1 MINTAKVTLKIRE
14 TISQTSNPLV
24 LEFAPGVSC
33 ILISVGLYLFSIRN
47 VNLLDMT
54 DIGLVSVLP
63 WPIYMSLLF
72 LCAGFILTLKQ
83 KTLRE
88 PILFLHV
95 VLLVIMLY
103 GATLP
108 VEEAPRFNVT
118 WRHAGLV
125 DYVQRN
131 EAIRPSSDAY
141 LNWPGFFIL
150 SAFVAEVA
158 GLESILDIAAY
169 ASVFNNLLYMGAL
182 MMIFRS
188 ATSNRRLAWLA
199 IWLFYVANWIAQDY
213 FSPQGL
219 NYFFYLT
226 ILGIILCWF
235 QENPSKRF
243 LKMFSRPRFLRFL
256 SASVPSKARRPT
268 ITTNR
273 SVALAICLL
282 ILAAFSV
289 SSHQLTPFA
298 ILFCVTALTVFQ
310 FNSFRSLPLFLGILI
325 AAWMIFMA
333 AAFLKGNLTSM
344 LQDIG
349 HLEQVFHHGVTKRL
363 EGSAGHTFIVRFR
376 MMFTLGIWGLALLG
390 VFFRFR
396 NSFKSHNSSKIL
408 SDARFLVLAFVPFA
422 LIPLQLYGGEMMLR
436 VYLFTL
442 PFMTFFVASLIYAE
456 PQIDISGIKTLATG
470 LLSIALIAGFFF
482 ARYGNEKI
490 DQFTANEVDAVQ
502 YFYEHAPAGS
512 LLAAPSPHYPAKF
525 LGYEQYKLK
534 FLPDPVVENDIDAII
549 ATMTAKKYPE
559 SYFIISRSQQS
570 FLYIFYGFPVENW
583 EPFESDLLASGQFA
597 TVYSNPDAIIFK
609 YIGSKPE

>member
-1 MINTAKVTLKIRE
+1 LINTAKVTLQIRE
-14 TISQTSNPLV
+14 KIGQNSSLLV
-24 LEFAPGVSC
+24 LEFAAIASSV
-33 ILISVGLYLFSIRN
+33 LISVGLYLLSIKDIH
-47 VNLLDMT
+47 LLNMT
-54 DIGLVSVLP
+54 DLGLASVLP
-63 WPIYMSLLF
+63 WSIYVSILF
-72 LCAGFILTLKQ
+72 LCLGFILTLKQ

-88 PILFLHV
+88 PLLFLHV
-95 VLLVIMLY
+95 ILLIMMLY
-103 GATLP
+103 GVTLP

-131 EAIRPSSDAY
+131 EAIHPSSDAY

-158 GLESILDIAAY
+158 GLKSILDIAAY
-169 ASVFNNLLYMGAL
+169 ASVFNNLLYIGAL

-188 ATSNRRLAWLA
+188 VTRNRRLAWLA

-219 NYFFYLT
+219 NYFLYLT

-235 QENPSKRF
+235 RGNPSKRF
-243 LKMFSRPRFLRFL
+243 LETFARPRFLRFL
-256 SASVPSKARRPT
+256 STSVPSKELRPT
-268 ITTNR
+268 ITTDR
-273 SVALAICLL
+273 SVALALCLM

-298 ILFCVTALTVFQ
+298 ILFCVTALTVLQ
-310 FNSFRSLPLFLGILI
+310 FNSFRNLPLIIGMLI

-349 HLEQVFHHGVTKRL
+349 HLEEVFHQGVTKRL
-363 EGSAGHTFIVRFR
+363 DGSAGHTFIVRFR
-376 MMFTLGIWGLALLG
+376 IMFTLGIWGLALLG

-408 SDARFLVLAFVPFA
+408 SDARFLVLAFAPFA

-442 PFMTFFVASLIYAE
+442 PFMTFFIASLVYSE
-456 PQIDISGIKTLATG
+456 TQVDIPWIKTLATG
-470 LLSIALIAGFFF
+470 LLSIGLIAGFFL

-534 FLPDPVVENDIDAII
+534 FLPDPVVEDDIDSII

-570 FLYIFYGFPVENW
+570 FLYIFYGFPMENW